1 MSNLNNFAQF
11 QIEDN
16 SINNVEGGTCRR
28 RRRSSGCYS
37 YKSYNTCDSYNSCDS
52 YQSYNNCQPKC
63 GTQTPEVI
71 VEEKVVTPEVITPI
85 IDLS

>member
-28 RRRSSGCYS
+28 RRRSSGCDS
-37 YKSYNTCDSYNSCDS
+37 YRSYNTCDSYKS
-52 YQSYNNCQPKC
+52 YYSCQPQPTC